1 MLDDPQEPRRRW
13 LLLVLRGAITLA
25 AGIAA
30 LEFSAGFG
38 RSVLG
43 SYFAAD
49 AALSIALALAAPRS
63 VVRSRA
69 LFAGD
74 GLLSAVAAG
83 MVFAW
88 APGSPAVVIIVA
100 AWAIGTGILE
110 IIAAFV
116 VPQLPLLAWGIALVG
131 LASCCFG
138 LVVFDWVD
146 LAIVG
151 VLYIFA
157 AYAVLVG
164 LLLAVFGML
173 LIRDVRARR
182 R

>member
-1 MLDDPQEPRRRW
+1 MLDDPRELRRRW
-13 LLLVLRGAITLA
+13 WLLVLRGAITLA

-49 AALSIALALAAPRS
+49 AAFSIALALAARAPLRM
-63 VVRSRA
+63 RA

-74 GLLSAVAAG
+74 GFFSAVAAG

-88 APGSPAVVIIVA
+88 APGSPAVIIVVA
-100 AWAIGTGILE
+100 AWAIGTGVLE
-110 IIAAFV
+110 VLAAV
-116 VPQLPLLAWGIALVG
+116 LVPQLPLLAWGIALVG

-164 LLLAVFGML
+164 LLLAIFGAL